1 MYILEHTIA
10 SKLVAQ
16 LLRLGI
22 SLAGKFI
29 IIVLINS
36 LKIHPITKQACPA
49 APSSTCQ
56 TRGECCIFGRRGKKC
71 LKKIKRCIFFIVI
84 LQVNYEKRKTHS

>member
-1 MYILEHTIA
+1 MA

-49 APSSTCQ
+49 APSYICQ
-56 TRGECCIFGRRGKKC
+56 TRGDSCIFGRRGKKVFE
-71 LKKIKRCIFFIVI
+71 KDKTEYFFYSYITSE
-84 LQVNYEKRKTHS
+84 L